1 MPEVPCYNTLEN
13 WVRKCGLSELKDAP
27 GELAGKEYAVVT
39 DECMMVASDK
49 LLPVIA
55 IPAEHQGHPVQPSEA
70 RILSLGVSTGWG
82 AKAISEAIG
91 AATDM
96 VGHGAS
102 YAVTDNESAMRNGVR
117 LAGLP
122 WHRDVSH
129 TLAVHMERVYAKDP
143 EFVEFTSIM
152 YGRKAKFCMSP
163 VARLQPPAARIK
175 ARFMNFGLWA
185 EWALNMLQ
193 SFHQLMPQDREAYSY
208 IGEHA
213 SFVEEM
219 GQMAHTV
226 RYIETQMKH
235 HGLSRRVIDRCSRKV
250 ISSVMTG
257 NERMRRAGQMMLDY
271 LEAERA
277 AIGQHDVL
285 NNSSDIIESIFG
297 IFKYIKS
304 LNKLN
309 GVTALVLDLPVMM
322 RLSVACAARNY
333 DVKRRLTDIKIS
345 HINAWS
351 REKLSPNIVSQRI
364 QTLNKLKQAC

>member
-1 MPEVPCYNTLEN
+1 MRP
-13 WVRKCGLSELKDAP
+13 
-27 GELAGKEYAVVT
+27 
-39 DECMMVASDK
+39 SD
-49 LLPVIA
+49 
-55 IPAEHQGHPVQPSEA
+55 A
-70 RILSLGVSTGWG
+70 RILSLGVGTGWG

-91 AATDM
+91 AAAGM

-129 TLAVHMERVYAKDP
+129 TLAVYMERVYAKDP
-143 EFVEFTSIM
+143 EFVDFINIM

-163 VARLQPPAARIK
+163 VARLQPPAARFK
-175 ARFMNFGLWA
+175 ARFMNFALWA
-185 EWALNMLQ
+185 EWALDMLQ
-193 SFHQLMPQDREAYSY
+193 SFHLLTPQERDAYSY

-219 GQMAHTV
+219 AQMARTV

-235 HGLSRRVIDRCSRKV
+235 HGLSHKVIGCCRREV

-257 NERMRRAGQMMLDY
+257 NDRMRRVGQMMLDY
-271 LEAERA
+271 LEAERD
-277 AIGQHDVL
+277 AIGEHDVL

-297 IFKYIKS
+297 VFKYIKS

-322 RLSVACAARNY
+322 RLSVACAARDY
-333 DVKRRLTDIKIS
+333 DVKRHLTDTKIT
-345 HINAWS
+345 HINVWS
-351 REKLSPNIVSQRI
+351 KKILSPNIVNQRT
-364 QTLNKLKQAC
+364 QTLKKLKQAS